1 LLLVPIIGV
10 ISAAPIVGEPIGV
23 REIVALLLTLG
34 GVFLAVHKPIS
45 SN

>member
-10 ISAAPIVGEPIGV
+10 ISAAPLAGEPIGV
-23 REIVALLLTLG
+23 RETVALLLTLG

>member
-1 LLLVPIIGV
+1 MLLVPIIGV

-34 GVFLAVHKPIS
+34 GVFLAVNKPIS